1 MKSSNF
7 YDNFDNE
14 KKDNR
19 DKNRLLFIYKYGVKI
34 TIKVIEVFSGQ
45 E

>member
-1 MKSSNF
+1 MTILIM
-7 YDNFDNE
+7 

-19 DKNRLLFIYKYGVKI
+19 DKKRFLFIYKYMNKI

>member
-1 MKSSNF
+1 MTILIM
-7 YDNFDNE
+7 

-19 DKNRLLFIYKYGVKI
+19 DKKCLLFIYKYMAKI
-34 TIKVIEVFSGQ
+34 TIKVIEDFSGQ